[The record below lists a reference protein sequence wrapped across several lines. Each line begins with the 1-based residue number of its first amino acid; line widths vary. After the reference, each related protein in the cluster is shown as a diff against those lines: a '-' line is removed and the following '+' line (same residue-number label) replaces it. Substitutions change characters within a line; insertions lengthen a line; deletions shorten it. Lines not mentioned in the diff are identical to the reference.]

1 MNGRKNTPWIALGN
15 AFVLVSVAALTLVL
29 TALLLARVGMPFTEA
44 YTVSMI
50 ACIAGTLAVSR
61 KERTLIALPSPAIT
75 AWLVYEEIIAH
86 GLSWQEGLGIAA
98 VISLIGAFLTRTKCI
113 HSLTGALPPIVRIGL
128 VLSLGVAMFL
138 TAALYA
144 RILLPSP
151 WALTMGGTLSDPL
164 TYFTL
169 MGILLVLLLCARN
182 VSAAL
187 PLGMLAVGVLTWAEG
202 FWEIPAAPFLEPEL
216 STAAF
221 ALVLPQSDL
230 LSAAALGLTLLLA
243 LMIESM
249 AVLTARG
256 DAADQQLTFT
266 RLFAV
271 SGCMGFLGAFPLT
284 IAPISTAL
292 PEGGEEHTIA
302 GIPLTALLSAL
313 LLLLLL
319 PCAILMQALADFP
332 AVPAIALAVMG
343 LLLLMRALCMLRDV
357 REFTLREST
366 VIVVFLLAAYDIKTG
381 LTAALLMWVLLT
393 ASRGEYRHI
402 SHSTWGLTALLVTF
416 FLLKWILIEAFRL

>member
-1 MNGRKNTPWIALGN
+1 M
-15 AFVLVSVAALTLVL
+15 
-29 TALLLARVGMPFTEA
+29 
-44 YTVSMI
+44 
-50 ACIAGTLAVSR
+50 AG
-61 KERTLIALPSPAIT
+61 
-75 AWLVYEEIIAH
+75 
-86 GLSWQEGLGIAA
+86 
-98 VISLIGAFLTRTKCI
+98 
-113 HSLTGALPPIVRIGL
+113 
-128 VLSLGVAMFL
+128 L

-243 LMIESM
+243 LMIEST

-256 DAADQQLTFT
+256 DAADQRSTFT

-271 SGCMGFLGAFPLT
+271 SGCMSFLGAFPLT
-284 IAPISTAL
+284 VAPISAAL

-357 REFTLREST
+357 WDFTLREGA

-381 LTAALLMWVLLT
+381 LTAALLIWVLLT

-402 SHSTWGLTALLVTF
+402 SHSTWGVTALLVTF

>member
-29 TALLLARVGMPFTEA
+29 TALLLARAGMPFTEA
-44 YTVSMI
+44 YTVSTI

-98 VISLIGAFLTRTKCI
+98 AISLIGAFLTRTKCI
-113 HSLTGALPPIVRIGL
+113 HSLTDALPPIVRVGL

-271 SGCMGFLGAFPLT
+271 SGCMGFLGAF
-284 IAPISTAL
+284 
-292 PEGGEEHTIA
+292 
-302 GIPLTALLSAL
+302 
-313 LLLLLL
+313 
-319 PCAILMQALADFP
+319 
-332 AVPAIALAVMG
+332 
-343 LLLLMRALCMLRDV
+343 R
-357 REFTLREST
+357 
-366 VIVVFLLAAYDIKTG
+366 
-381 LTAALLMWVLLT
+381 
-393 ASRGEYRHI
+393 
-402 SHSTWGLTALLVTF
+402 
-416 FLLKWILIEAFRL
+416 